1 MPAPART
8 SGGWPY
14 LALTAATTISW
25 LYAIHSIPVPAPTLT
40 VLNTAI
46 LPSLLLAIAV
56 VLGCL
61 RGRDWRTAITMMAIP
76 PSLGMLIVTALGET
90 ETPFRLPWP
99 PYTVLLGI
107 VAVAL
112 GMLCGA
118 GLRALARVLSAAR
131 S

>member
-25 LYAIHSIPVPAPTLT
+25 LYAIHSIPVPTSTLAT
-40 VLNTAI
+40 LNTAV
-46 LPSLLLAIAV
+46 LPSMLLAIAV

-90 ETPFRLPWP
+90 DTPFRLPWP
-99 PYTVLLGI
+99 PFTVLLGI
-107 VAVAL
+107 AAVTI
-112 GMLCGA
+112 GMLSGV
-118 GLRALARVLSAAR
+118 GLRALTRVLISAR